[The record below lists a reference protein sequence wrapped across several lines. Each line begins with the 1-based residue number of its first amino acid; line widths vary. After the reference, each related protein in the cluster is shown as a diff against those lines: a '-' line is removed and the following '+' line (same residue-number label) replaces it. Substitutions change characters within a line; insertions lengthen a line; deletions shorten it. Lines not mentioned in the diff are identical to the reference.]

1 MIQIKPKHP
10 QPPQT
15 AQQPATAHK
24 TISLQDYKPEA
35 QKPPQRQT
43 KPFVAWNG
51 SDYRKAYRDIYEFH
65 SKYSPPRLDGSRD
78 NDAYW
83 GEVCDDFEAVGARY
97 DVDSFGFKLLMLAF
111 SDLETQVKA
120 MKAEAEATAAAT
132 DQEAAA
138 L

>member
-43 KPFVAWNG
+43 KPFVAWDG
-51 SDYRKAYRDIYEFH
+51 SDYRKAYRDIYAFH
-65 SKYSPPRLDGSRD
+65 SKYSPPRLDGSEY
-78 NDAYW
+78 NHAYW
-83 GEVCDDFEAVGARY
+83 DEACDEFVAIYKQYEEN
-97 DVDSFGFKLLMLAF
+97 SFGQKLLCLAYQ
-111 SDLETQVKA
+111 DLEAQVKA
-120 MKAEAEATAAAT
+120 MKAEAEATAATA

>member
-15 AQQPATAHK
+15 AQQPATARK
-24 TISLQDYKPEA
+24 TISLQDYKPEV

-43 KPFVAWNG
+43 KPFVAWDG

-65 SKYSPPRLDGSRD
+65 SKHSPPRLDGSEYNYD
-78 NDAYW
+78 YW
-83 GEVCDDFEAVGARY
+83 DEVCDDYIAVGARY
-97 DVDSFGFKLLMLAF
+97 DVDSFGQRLLFLAF
-111 SDLETQVKA
+111 EDLEAQVKA
-120 MKAEAEATAAAT
+120 MKAEAEATADAA
-132 DQEAAA
+132 DHEAAA